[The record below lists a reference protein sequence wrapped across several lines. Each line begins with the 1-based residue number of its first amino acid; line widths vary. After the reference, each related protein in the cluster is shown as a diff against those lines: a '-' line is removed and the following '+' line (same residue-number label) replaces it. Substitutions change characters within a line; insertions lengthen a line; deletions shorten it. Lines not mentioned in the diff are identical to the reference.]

1 MATMAKLPFVIAPK
15 MKTRL
20 VRLGDEN
27 IGVVEIEK
35 RGYLSVAEK
44 SFVDTVMQGSDGVS
58 SMVRLS
64 SKIAREKKTTVEKA
78 YMTLVDILGGKT
90 SGSGNTIINNYG
102 DEISE
107 IQTQMI
113 ESIQRKS
120 IACTTVLI
128 QSRINSEWTIEDTME
143 LQPELLAE
151 FVKFYDEE
159 EQKIDNAKKESQ
171 SEEEA
176 AEIVGK

>member
-1 MATMAKLPFVIAPK
+1 
-15 MKTRL
+15 
-20 VRLGDEN
+20 
-27 IGVVEIEK
+27 
-35 RGYLSVAEK
+35 
-44 SFVDTVMQGSDGVS
+44 
-58 SMVRLS
+58 
-64 SKIAREKKTTVEKA
+64 
-78 YMTLVDILGGKT
+78 MTLVDILGGKT

-159 EQKIDNAKKESQ
+159 EQKVDNAKNESQ